1 MAFGDTLRL
10 GDQSVGVISVVESTV
25 VHAHAALAQLL
36 GEVAHRRQH
45 HGDLL
50 RMVRDVAAFVLDLAQ
65 RHHGV
70 GWGIAQDLEVVA
82 ELIAEHQ
89 QKRLGHGLT

>member
-1 MAFGDTLRL
+1 MPRWRSSSAKWRIAASIMA
-10 GDQSVGVISVVESTV
+10 
-25 VHAHAALAQLL
+25 
-36 GEVAHRRQH
+36 
-45 HGDLL
+45 DLL